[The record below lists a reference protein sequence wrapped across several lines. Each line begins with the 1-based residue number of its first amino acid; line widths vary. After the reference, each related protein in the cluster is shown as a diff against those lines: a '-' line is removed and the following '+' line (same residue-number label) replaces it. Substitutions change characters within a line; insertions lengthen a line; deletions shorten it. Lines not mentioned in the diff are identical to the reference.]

1 MFKAIK
7 GFLYEEDP
15 AQAAAPQA
23 APAQTAATTATIPT
37 QPGQAVAAPIAT
49 SPKQAIVEAI
59 RKATMSRNT
68 AYTQLAR
75 AADALH
81 DLIPDQVM
89 RLKAAYRTS
98 GAGRTAQQIAE
109 AIDIHL
115 QDIGG
120 EELRFHQMIESK
132 LATEVEGRRRQAQAA
147 ADAARSAHEQ
157 IQALEKLIIEKNE
170 EATRISGEAA
180 QVSLDLQQSH
190 ADFKLAARQVRTEL
204 EGAKA
209 LIISTTLQ

>member
-1 MFKAIK
+1 MFKSIK
-7 GFLYEEDP
+7 GLLFEEDP

-37 QPGQAVAAPIAT
+37 QPGQAAAAPIAT

-115 QDIGG
+115 QDVGG
-120 EELRFHQMIESK
+120 EELRFHQMIEGK
-132 LATEVEGRRRQAQAA
+132 LSVVVGGQRRQAQAA
-147 ADAARSAHEQ
+147 ADAAKAAQEQ
-157 IQALEKLIIEKNE
+157 IHALEKLIAEKNE
-170 EATRISGEAA
+170 EAIRIMAEAA
-180 QVSLDLQQSH
+180 QLEADLQQSH
-190 ADFKLAARQVRTEL
+190 ADFKLAAAQVRSEL
-204 EGAKA
+204 EGSKA

>member
-1 MFKAIK
+1 MFKSIK
-7 GFLYEEDP
+7 GLLFEEDP

-23 APAQTAATTATIPT
+23 APAQTAAAAVAIPT
-37 QPGQAVAAPIAT
+37 QPGQAAAAPIAT

>member
-1 MFKAIK
+1 MFKSIK
-7 GFLYEEDP
+7 GLLFEEDP

-23 APAQTAATTATIPT
+23 APAQTAAAPAAIPT
-37 QPGQAVAAPIAT
+37 QPGQAAAAPIAT

-190 ADFKLAARQVRTEL
+190 ADFKLAAAQVRSEL